1 MVNIGEK
8 IKEQLV
14 IKKMSVAD
22 FAKKI
27 NTDRNNAYHIF
38 KRRSIDTEL
47 LFKVSVTLN
56 FDFFQY
62 YQPLPENK
70 RTATDDFSM
79 PDREWFTKQFKGINK
94 KLNQISR

>member
-8 IKEQLV
+8 IKEQLL

-27 NTDRNNAYHIF
+27 NTDRNNAYNIF

-62 YQPLPENK
+62 YLPLSDNK
-70 RTATDDFSM
+70 RIETDDFTM
-79 PDREWFTKQFKGINK
+79 PDREWFAKQFKGINK
-94 KLNQISR
+94 KLNQISK